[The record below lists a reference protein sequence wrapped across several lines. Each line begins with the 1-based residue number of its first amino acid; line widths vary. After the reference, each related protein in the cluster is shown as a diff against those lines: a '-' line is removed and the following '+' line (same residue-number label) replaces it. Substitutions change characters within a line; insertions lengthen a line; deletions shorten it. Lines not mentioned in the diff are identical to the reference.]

1 MNNKLKLMLLLCS
14 LSIIFFG
21 CTSEKEN
28 TSKNKGNMHDYS
40 IKDDADNN
48 DFISEFIPDE

>member
-1 MNNKLKLMLLLCS
+1 MNNKLKVMLLLCS

-28 TSKNKGNMHDYS
+28 TSKNKGNIHDYS